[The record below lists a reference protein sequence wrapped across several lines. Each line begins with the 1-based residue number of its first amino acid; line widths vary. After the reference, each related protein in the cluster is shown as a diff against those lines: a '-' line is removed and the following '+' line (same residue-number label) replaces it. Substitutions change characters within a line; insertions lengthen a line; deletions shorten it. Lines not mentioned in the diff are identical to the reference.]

1 MGLPLCYSTFMYTD
15 VIKVSPEVM
24 AELRR
29 LKELYQ
35 LQSHN
40 KVLKRLLGIGL
51 KSNDVSA

>member
-1 MGLPLCYSTFMYTD
+1 MLFYGGMYTD

-40 KVLKRLLGIGL
+40 KVLKRLLGITKDGVR
-51 KSNDVSA
+51 DAT